1 MVVVGPSVQK
11 DSLLAARI
19 VTAGIERYSV
29 RTDCWSFGFV
39 ESWGGQTSLDWT
51 AVLSALCLD

>member
-1 MVVVGPSVQK
+1 MAVVGPSVQK

-29 RTDCWSFGFV
+29 RTDCWSFDFV
-39 ESWGGQTSLDWT
+39 ESWGAQTSQDWT
-51 AVLSALCLD
+51 AVLSALCPD

>member
-1 MVVVGPSVQK
+1 MAVAGPSVQK
-11 DSLLAARI
+11 DSLLAAQI

-29 RTDCWSFGFV
+29 QTDCWSFDFV
-39 ESWGGQTSLDWT
+39 ESWGAQTSLDWA